1 MCVAGFRLVRMS
13 RRRVCLQHRLGPMT
27 SHSARLQ
34 VLKLEKY
41 HSAFAGWTLSQLA
54 SCTDAQLQSLGLPLG
69 EEVRTTLQSLGLHQ
83 SNEPFMQS
91 DAQGHG
97 ERFKLMLALSSM
109 PACQR
114 SSPRT
119 GACSQ
124 HRLDV
129 STFPSASH
137 GGPVCKQHAVRW
149 LKDRGHMQQQRQRVL
164 RQCQLRFGQ

>member
-1 MCVAGFRLVRMS
+1 MYVAGFRLVRMS
-13 RRRVCLQHRLGPMT
+13 RPRVCLQHGLGPMT
-27 SHSARLQ
+27 SHHARLQ

-69 EEVRTTLQSLGLHQ
+69 EEARTTLQSLGLHQ
-83 SNEPFMQS
+83 SNVLS
-91 DAQGHG
+91 IHSYAQGHG
-97 ERFKLMLALSSM
+97 ERFKLMLASSSM

-124 HRLDV
+124 HRMDV
-129 STFPSASH
+129 SNFLNASH
-137 GGPVCKQHAVRW
+137 GGPVCRNLAVRW

-164 RQCQLRFGQ
+164 RQCKLRFG

>member
-1 MCVAGFRLVRMS
+1 MYVAGFRLVRMS
-13 RRRVCLQHRLGPMT
+13 RCRGCLQHGLGPMT
-27 SHSARLQ
+27 SHCACLQ

-69 EEVRTTLQSLGLHQ
+69 EEVRTTFQSLGPHQ
-83 SNEPFMQS
+83 SNVPLIHS
-91 DAQGHG
+91 YAQGHG
-97 ERFKLMLALSSM
+97 ERFKLMLELSSM

-119 GACSQ
+119 GAYSQ

-129 STFPSASH
+129 STFLSASH
-137 GGPVCKQHAVRW
+137 GGPVCKQHAVRG
-149 LKDRGHMQQQRQRVL
+149 LKDRGHMQQQRQHVL
-164 RQCQLRFGQ
+164 HQCKLRLGQ